1 MYSLAHT
8 FRNPELANWPRS
20 RRESVHAWKARR
32 KKIHR
37 WRSRRV
43 SESSSTR
50 PCRARAATSR
60 LAASARSAKRKR
72 AEDEDDEEEGTERDD
87 DDDDDADDE
96 SDDDEDE
103 TRSRTTMMTT
113 TTRTRTTRTRSPMT
127 TKMMTRRRTRRRR
140 RGGGGG
146 ERVQRAAAR
155 TDLPTDFEDVVRT
168 LPKEARAAARLAFR
182 SRLRQMEAGF
192 GRAMTQARE
201 YRKDESK
208 HRAARE
214 FAEAHPVEHI
224 IELLDGDPKLLDKL
238 NKELTDR
245 DKNASHKK
253 LRELEVKA
261 AKKAIEE
268 KAAKEEADL
277 EKRMTRAQHVETF
290 ARKLCRKEGIPY
302 EDAVEEALYA
312 AIVSDPNRD
321 ISDSDLKNL
330 VAGKP
335 ASGTSTW
342 GRRSARSARSG

>member
-1 MYSLAHT
+1 
-8 FRNPELANWPRS
+8 
-20 RRESVHAWKARR
+20 
-32 KKIHR
+32 
-37 WRSRRV
+37 
-43 SESSSTR
+43 
-50 PCRARAATSR
+50 
-60 LAASARSAKRKR
+60 
-72 AEDEDDEEEGTERDD
+72 
-87 DDDDDADDE
+87 
-96 SDDDEDE
+96 
-103 TRSRTTMMTT
+103 
-113 TTRTRTTRTRSPMT
+113 
-127 TKMMTRRRTRRRR
+127 
-140 RGGGGG
+140 
-146 ERVQRAAAR
+146 
-155 TDLPTDFEDVVRT
+155 
-168 LPKEARAAARLAFR
+168 
-182 SRLRQMEAGF
+182 MEAGF

-245 DKNASHKK
+245 DTNASHKK
-253 LRELEVKA
+253 LRELEVSA

-330 VAGKP
+330 VARKARVWHKHMGKKKREERTQWVKDKVKDREKAKRRVTARDRSTAP
-335 ASGTSTW
+335 APGKQKPPKSLEEALMRKAKAIGIPESG
-342 GRRSARSARSG
+342 